1 MENTEILNE
10 IHKGAKMG
18 MESIGHI
25 ADKTEDNDFKKILK
39 SQYNEYKTIYDN
51 SKSLLSQHG
60 NVPEDIPPMQNMM
73 TWFGI
78 EMNTIKDVSNNKL
91 ADLLIQGINMGIIKG
106 TELLNHEPNMQ
117 KEVKQLVNDYI
128 ALQERNLDEMKKWL

>member
-1 MENTEILNE
+1 MDNTEILNE

-25 ADKTEDNDFKKILK
+25 ADKTQDMNFKKVLTT
-39 SQYNEYKTIYDN
+39 QYNEYKHIYDN
-51 SKSLLSQHG
+51 SKLLLAQNGGS
-60 NVPEDIPPMQNMM
+60 PEDIPPMQNMM
-73 TWFGI
+73 TWMGI
-78 EMNTIKDVSNNKL
+78 EMNTLKDTSNNKL

-106 TELLNHEPNMQ
+106 NELLNHEPDMPEDIN
-117 KEVKQLVNDYI
+117 QLLNDYV

>member
-1 MENTEILNE
+1 MENTEIINE

-25 ADKTEDNDFKKILK
+25 ADKTQDMNFKKVLIT
-39 SQYNEYKTIYDN
+39 QYNEYKHIYDS
-51 SKSLLSQHG
+51 SKLLLSQNG
-60 NVPEDIPPMQNMM
+60 GTPEDIPPMQNMM
-73 TWFGI
+73 TWMGI
-78 EMNTIKDVSNNKL
+78 EMNTLKNTSNNKL

-106 TELLNHEPNMQ
+106 NELLNHEHNMP
-117 KEVKQLVNDYI
+117 EDINQLVNDYV